1 MGILISN
8 YTKMLCPTVYFVN
21 LLHSP
26 EAIQAQ
32 LVYGEGAMFFPWEAL
47 PDQSAY
53 TKTMYS
59 KSGEA
64 FSDWIILTSAN
75 RRDPHLW
82 KKTLHIC

>member
-32 LVYGEGAMFFPWEAL
+32 LVYGEGAMFFP
-47 PDQSAY
+47 
-53 TKTMYS
+53 
-59 KSGEA
+59 
-64 FSDWIILTSAN
+64 
-75 RRDPHLW
+75 
-82 KKTLHIC
+82 